1 MTNDQRAIRIAHIG
15 VVSQVMLNLLHDAK
29 ADGLFARQLK
39 ARTNL
44 FVSELLHTEKQTF
57 DDWLNSEAES
67 QAEVIY
73 DVYNDFLKIVAKV
86 EIQDMVNVGRLIEA
100 YKKDPKSINGLC
112 KKILK

>member
-1 MTNDQRAIRIAHIG
+1 MTNEQRAIRIAHIG

-57 DDWLNSEAES
+57 DDWLNSDAES
-67 QAEVIY
+67 QAEAIY

-86 EIQDMVNVGRLIEA
+86 EIQDMVNIGQIIEA
-100 YKKDPKSINGLC
+100 YRANPKNAAKLC
-112 KKILK
+112 KYLLK